1 MRNYESKD
9 LQDLERFVV
18 GLQDYENQ
26 LEFDRIPGNQVA
38 KKYVG
43 ELLVTAKI
51 FILEVNQKTVG
62 FSAGYVS
69 RDDEIISTINKFM
82 YLSDIYIEP
91 KYRNQD
97 LSKYLFEKVEEYA
110 RSLNLKYIKLNVL
123 FKNEVMRNVVNKI
136 GFREHELVYLKQL
149 PS

>member
-38 KKYVG
+38 KKYVQ
-43 ELLVTAKI
+43 ELLAIAKI
-51 FILEVNQKTVG
+51 FILEINQKAVG
-62 FSAGYVS
+62 FCAGYVS
-69 RDDEIISTINKFM
+69 QDDETISTINKFM

-91 KYRNQD
+91 NYRNQD
-97 LSKYLFEKVEEYA
+97 LSKLLFESIEIYA
-110 RSLNLKYIKLNVL
+110 KSLNLKYLKLNL
-123 FKNEVMRNVVNKI
+123 LYKNDVMKNVVKKM
-136 GFREHELVYLKQL
+136 GYREHEIVCLKQL